1 MKRLCTEKEQK
12 YILKQR
18 KNVIFS
24 SLQNKNTIK
33 SFLQRMDLF
42 INAATIV
49 AIGGW
54 EEDRHVHIV
63 HGNYSIATTGYILD
77 DFRDDEGNPYLIKHP
92 WGHVDVERGERLIIV
107 TAASDDSFLLLRSEQ
122 MLKDLF
128 GDVCDVDIEPD
139 TFEKSIVI
147 PHPHALELNE
157 NEVVFITYA
166 EKVLTVYEKSAEG
179 YSVADY
185 DKPKMRGKYSYGNIL
200 HKYEKGKRMIFDA
213 I

>member
-1 MKRLCTEKEQK
+1 MKRLCTEKEK
-12 YILKQR
+12 KCIIEQR
-18 KNVIFS
+18 KNIIFS

-33 SFLQRMDLF
+33 TFVRRTDLF
-42 INAATIV
+42 VNAATIV
-49 AIGGW
+49 DIGGW

-63 HGNYSIATTGYILD
+63 HGDYSIATTGYILD

-92 WGHVDVERGERLIIV
+92 WGKVDVERGERLIIV

-128 GDVCDVDIEPD
+128 GDICDVDIEPD
-139 TFEKSIVI
+139 ALRKSIVI

-157 NEVVFITYA
+157 NEVVFIAYA
-166 EKVLTVYEKSAEG
+166 EKVLTVYEKSAEVFF
-179 YSVADY
+179 VADY

-200 HKYEKGKRMIFDA
+200 RKYEKGKRMIFDA